1 MTRVPPA
8 GARAP
13 APHQVS
19 TPRTSLRRLA
29 LFRLAPR
36 GAHLAPPLE
45 LASLAAHLRAVG
57 GLELDLR
64 DLALEDPETR
74 VALGLLDDSRPDAL
88 VAWVEPGAHA
98 ELVELLRLA
107 RTASPELKVA
117 VAGPEIAHHAAVLLE
132 LGAADVVARP
142 GEELGVVDWIR
153 ALREG
158 ATSPEGCRGL
168 VHRGPEGRT
177 IREAIRALPADLD
190 REPLPAWDLVDVT
203 RYFTRPGSSTPHR
216 CRRQWAPLSTS
227 RACPPGCGV
236 CHSSYGRV
244 QRSRGLASVMEEID
258 RLVDRFGVQE
268 VVLFDEVP
276 NHDPARLRSLLEALA
291 SRHPDLTLSFKNA
304 LRGDLLG
311 GQDPALLRA
320 AGVREISLVVETA
333 SPRLQREMKLN
344 VDLAAT
350 VAAAE
355 ALERS
360 GISTRGLFTL
370 GLPTETATE
379 REETVRFATISPFTS
394 VRFLDHATGEA
405 IPSHARLIPPAP
417 GARALPASPWWATV
431 RAWLHPPRWRR
442 MLGALLRRLEVRLI
456 RGR

>member
-19 TPRTSLRRLA
+19 TPRTALRRLA
-29 LFRLAPR
+29 LYRLAPR

-57 GLELDLR
+57 GLELDLH
-64 DLALEDPETR
+64 DLAREDPETR
-74 VALGLLDDSRPDAL
+74 VALGLLEDCRPEAL
-88 VAWVEPGAHA
+88 VAWAEPGAHA
-98 ELVELLRLA
+98 ELVEFLRLA
-107 RTASPELKVA
+107 RTASPELQVA
-117 VAGPEIAHHAAVLLE
+117 VAGPEIAHHAAILLE

-168 VHRGPEGRT
+168 VHRGTDGRT
-177 IREAIRALPADLD
+177 IREAVRALPADLD

-216 CRRQWAPLSTS
+216 FRRKWAPISTS

-244 QRSRGLASVMEEID
+244 QRARGPASVMEEID

-276 NHDPARLRSLLEALA
+276 NHDPVRLRYLLEALA
-291 SRHPDLTLSFKNA
+291 GRHPGLSLSFKNG
-304 LRGDLLG
+304 LRGDFLG
-311 GQDPALLRA
+311 SQDPALLRA
-320 AGVREISLVVETA
+320 AGVREVSLVVETT

-350 VAAAE
+350 LDAAE
-355 ALERS
+355 SLEKS

-370 GLPTETATE
+370 GLPTETAKE

-394 VRFLDHATGEA
+394 VRFRDHTTGETSS
-405 IPSHARLIPPAP
+405 SHARLIPPAP
-417 GARALPASPWWATV
+417 GGRTLPARPWWATV
-431 RAWLHPPRWRR
+431 RSWLHPPRWRR
-442 MLGALLRRLEVRLI
+442 TLGALLRRLEVRLA